1 MLFDVQSLKAETIFK
16 LLIISLFRIVF
27 HRLYQNRSYLQA
39 DFIKFTW
46 CIGSHV
52 LSTHSR
58 NDTASGITQIPWL
71 FNSFSAL
78 AYSSNDSDAAS
89 FLNNLRQV
97 SLWSRTPLLIED
109 GRRSHDCSR

>member
-89 FLNNLRQV
+89 FLNNLEQV